1 MPGRE
6 VPETSDSE
14 KQWGLRLSEAEDFWS
29 PKHSSSRAH
38 TQTFLDSLPLSSS
51 TGAAAQKAK
60 EISRGEL
67 NYLASG
73 RELGAGAV
81 FCQTEVLA
89 EAIAPFLRP

>member
-1 MPGRE
+1 MRQR
-6 VPETSDSE
+6 TSAVLNIPL
-14 KQWGLRLSEAEDFWS
+14 KG
-29 PKHSSSRAH
+29 PH
-38 TQTFLDSLPLSSS
+38 TDFLDSLPLSFS